1 MPLDLSCVRGLC
13 SAVTKSDLGRA
24 VHGDDVEFGDIGV
37 IWVVVDGLH
46 DGFFL
51 ARDGLPCFESSVVVM
66 R

>member
-1 MPLDLSCVRGLC
+1 M
-13 SAVTKSDLGRA
+13 TKSDLGRA